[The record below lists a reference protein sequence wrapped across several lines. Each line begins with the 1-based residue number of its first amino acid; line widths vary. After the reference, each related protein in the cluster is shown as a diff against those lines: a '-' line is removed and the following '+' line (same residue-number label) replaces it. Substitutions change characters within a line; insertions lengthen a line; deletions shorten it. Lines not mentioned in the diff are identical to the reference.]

1 MSLELA
7 IHEIPR
13 HELGLSDLDL
23 QGDSVPSDGIPAD
36 YIRNYRD
43 FSRDGLSVQDRLIDR
58 IEDVVQG
65 IVDENFPNASTSPI
79 QPTSEISFFD
89 RQESTCTFN
98 PDIDSTD
105 EENGIENDPFQPPIC
120 LQSVLTLEVN
130 PANIG
135 MNPET
140 GDIDRVMRG
149 LMAMGGDVTTN
160 FSTLAR
166 SGHYIEYAMYP
177 PSYATI
183 IEVNEPAE
191 IFQPGSEQP
200 RLPGARIS
208 LDNLNGGPGG
218 EPISSD
224 LVAVLGDDRDNQD
237 SGIFSGPSLS
247 LDLQIDLRD
256 SMNSRVDLGIG
267 IHHLSAE
274 TLDQWGLNL
283 ETSTIKLGSVTS
295 DGIRMFHSEMDI
307 DVDQILSSLPID
319 SLSASFSRS
328 LGVDVAFQTPSFSS
342 TNHSGGIMFL
352 HRPGET
358 CEEEVS
364 YRYCLGT
371 TGSMSSTYPI
381 TLQSSTVPS
390 EMQISSLL
398 AKLIQYSGGDASTID
413 LSQMDDEDLAT
424 LMSFLRAEFEVDMNF
439 IGDLLP
445 ADFPASEITVTIHLP
460 EWLQSSGT
468 DTDSLA
474 FSSIN
479 GHSTARDIE
488 ITGSRPFDWMH
499 SICRTSDPCEE
510 DSIDL
515 VCAPT
520 QKTCVSFLVQ
530 VDISRVSIHELTGSV
545 SIEFTSD
552 IVLEIYRLGI
562 DLEIDGVEMSPIPS
576 DAIRRILVMGD
587 RTEGGLLAG
596 SEIEA
601 MIDFGVGEPI
611 EFEVSNAGLRKLSD
625 HLTNSY
631 SEMMSDFG
639 AIYLDQHDLGLD
651 GFSLTADLSSMPFQA
666 DFGSVSIGQGPIIS
680 DEDPI
685 RLSTKVTNAELS
697 FSLRQDEII
706 VGISPRSLSSF
717 PSMVISSILPTPV
730 ITDSG
735 LLVDGSGISQKVT
748 PLMEHT
754 NFGTIKSSA
763 HIEIILPDSIRLT
776 SFESKRGLAE
786 ISTSDGRQVLS
797 YTMPTCLT
805 AETWDECSS
814 SRNSDIITYSVEFSW
829 EFLIAELASYIFLLF
844 VFLSMMTIRIR
855 RKRRERKAN
864 RIRKSKDI
872 DDAKLEILMENEF
885 GRISGNVALL
895 DETDLEEMIE
905 IESDRD

>member
-1 MSLELA
+1 
-7 IHEIPR
+7 
-13 HELGLSDLDL
+13 
-23 QGDSVPSDGIPAD
+23 
-36 YIRNYRD
+36 
-43 FSRDGLSVQDRLIDR
+43 
-58 IEDVVQG
+58 
-65 IVDENFPNASTSPI
+65 
-79 QPTSEISFFD
+79 
-89 RQESTCTFN
+89 
-98 PDIDSTD
+98 
-105 EENGIENDPFQPPIC
+105 
-120 LQSVLTLEVN
+120 
-130 PANIG
+130 
-135 MNPET
+135 
-140 GDIDRVMRG
+140 
-149 LMAMGGDVTTN
+149 
-160 FSTLAR
+160 
-166 SGHYIEYAMYP
+166 
-177 PSYATI
+177 
-183 IEVNEPAE
+183 
-191 IFQPGSEQP
+191 
-200 RLPGARIS
+200 
-208 LDNLNGGPGG
+208 
-218 EPISSD
+218 
-224 LVAVLGDDRDNQD
+224 
-237 SGIFSGPSLS
+237 
-247 LDLQIDLRD
+247 
-256 SMNSRVDLGIG
+256 MNSRVDLGIG

-283 ETSTIKLGSVTS
+283 ATSTIKLGSVTS

-319 SLSASFSRS
+319 SLSDSFSRS
-328 LGVDVAFQTPSFSS
+328 LGVDVAFQTPSFSP

-468 DTDSLA
+468 DTDSLV

-545 SIEFTSD
+545 SVEFTSD

-576 DAIRRILVMGD
+576 DAMRRILVMGD

-601 MIDFGVGEPI
+601 TIDFGVGEPI

-639 AIYLDQHDLGLD
+639 VIYLDQHDLGLD

-717 PSMVISSILPTPV
+717 PSMVISSILPTPI

-844 VFLSMMTIRIR
+844 VFLSLMTIRIR

-872 DDAKLEILMENEF
+872 DDAKLERLMENEF

-895 DETDLEEMIE
+895 DETELEELIE
-905 IESDRD
+905 IESDGD

>member
-1 MSLELA
+1 
-7 IHEIPR
+7 
-13 HELGLSDLDL
+13 
-23 QGDSVPSDGIPAD
+23 
-36 YIRNYRD
+36 
-43 FSRDGLSVQDRLIDR
+43 
-58 IEDVVQG
+58 
-65 IVDENFPNASTSPI
+65 
-79 QPTSEISFFD
+79 
-89 RQESTCTFN
+89 
-98 PDIDSTD
+98 
-105 EENGIENDPFQPPIC
+105 
-120 LQSVLTLEVN
+120 
-130 PANIG
+130 
-135 MNPET
+135 
-140 GDIDRVMRG
+140 
-149 LMAMGGDVTTN
+149 
-160 FSTLAR
+160 
-166 SGHYIEYAMYP
+166 
-177 PSYATI
+177 
-183 IEVNEPAE
+183 
-191 IFQPGSEQP
+191 
-200 RLPGARIS
+200 
-208 LDNLNGGPGG
+208 
-218 EPISSD
+218 
-224 LVAVLGDDRDNQD
+224 
-237 SGIFSGPSLS
+237 
-247 LDLQIDLRD
+247 
-256 SMNSRVDLGIG
+256 
-267 IHHLSAE
+267 
-274 TLDQWGLNL
+274 
-283 ETSTIKLGSVTS
+283 
-295 DGIRMFHSEMDI
+295 
-307 DVDQILSSLPID
+307 
-319 SLSASFSRS
+319 
-328 LGVDVAFQTPSFSS
+328 
-342 TNHSGGIMFL
+342 
-352 HRPGET
+352 
-358 CEEEVS
+358 
-364 YRYCLGT
+364 
-371 TGSMSSTYPI
+371 
-381 TLQSSTVPS
+381 
-390 EMQISSLL
+390 
-398 AKLIQYSGGDASTID
+398 
-413 LSQMDDEDLAT
+413 MDDEDLAT

-545 SIEFTSD
+545 SVEFTSD

-601 MIDFGVGEPI
+601 TIDFGVGEPI

-639 AIYLDQHDLGLD
+639 VIYLDQHDLGLD

-706 VGISPRSLSSF
+706 VGISPRSLYSF

-844 VFLSMMTIRIR
+844 VFLSLMTIRIR

-872 DDAKLEILMENEF
+872 DDAKLERLMENEF

-895 DETDLEEMIE
+895 DETELEELIE
-905 IESDRD
+905 IESDGD

>member
-1 MSLELA
+1 MC
-7 IHEIPR
+7 IR
-13 HELGLSDLDL
+13 DR

-79 QPTSEISFFD
+79 QPTSEINFFD

-105 EENGIENDPFQPPIC
+105 EENGVENDPFQPPIC

-135 MNPET
+135 MDPET

-166 SGHYIEYAMYP
+166 SGHYIEYTMYP

-237 SGIFSGPSLS
+237 LGIFSGPSLS

-319 SLSASFSRS
+319 SLSDSFSRS

>member
-1 MSLELA
+1 M
-7 IHEIPR
+7 
-13 HELGLSDLDL
+13 
-23 QGDSVPSDGIPAD
+23 
-36 YIRNYRD
+36 
-43 FSRDGLSVQDRLIDR
+43 
-58 IEDVVQG
+58 
-65 IVDENFPNASTSPI
+65 
-79 QPTSEISFFD
+79 
-89 RQESTCTFN
+89 
-98 PDIDSTD
+98 
-105 EENGIENDPFQPPIC
+105 
-120 LQSVLTLEVN
+120 
-130 PANIG
+130 
-135 MNPET
+135 
-140 GDIDRVMRG
+140 
-149 LMAMGGDVTTN
+149 
-160 FSTLAR
+160 
-166 SGHYIEYAMYP
+166 
-177 PSYATI
+177 
-183 IEVNEPAE
+183 NEPAE

-237 SGIFSGPSLS
+237 LGIFSGPSLS

-319 SLSASFSRS
+319 SLSDSFSRS

-601 MIDFGVGEPI
+601 TIDFGVGEPI
-611 EFEVSNAGLRKLSD
+611 EFEVSNTGLRKLSD
-625 HLTNSY
+625 HLTNSF

-639 AIYLDQHDLGLD
+639 VIYLDQYDLGLD

-706 VGISPRSLSSF
+706 VGVSPRSLSSF

-735 LLVDGSGISQKVT
+735 LLVNGSGISQKVT

-844 VFLSMMTIRIR
+844 VLLSMMTIRIR

-872 DDAKLEILMENEF
+872 DDAKLERLMENEF
-885 GRISGNVALL
+885 GRISGNVTLL
-895 DETDLEEMIE
+895 DETDLEELIE
-905 IESDRD
+905 IKSDRD